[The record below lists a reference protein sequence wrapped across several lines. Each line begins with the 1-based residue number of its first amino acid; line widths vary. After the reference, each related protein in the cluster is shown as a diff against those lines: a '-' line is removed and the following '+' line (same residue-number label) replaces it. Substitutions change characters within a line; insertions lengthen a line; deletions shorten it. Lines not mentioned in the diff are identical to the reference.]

1 MTVLAKQPS
10 EDLISM
16 IKVAGDSL
24 LSFGELWGSIKK
36 KGHSEGFSEKEL
48 QEMLRPYLK
57 EKLDSKKVWYLF
69 HAEEQKDRS
78 KQQYQNRT
86 NISTN
91 VGKKEPEQTPTIEEL
106 PPNAPTKTSEQFY
119 EELEADKIEQEY
131 KRETAQASS
140 FDLSQIHLTDPKGL
154 VEKAVLTDDN
164 VFQYL
169 RDRAKETGNI
179 IIIDRVGAGAL
190 VQALAQYKRS
200 FKVCELFLRV
210 IE

>member
-1 MTVLAKQPS
+1 MTQIKEHLEKQPS

-91 VGKKEPEQTPTIEEL
+91 DVKKDTEQTPTEITRPRIEI
-106 PPNAPTKTSEQFY
+106 PK
-119 EELEADKIEQEY
+119 EELEEEPTELELANIKIAQLEDALHKTEQF
-131 KRETAQASS
+131 KPATALQPQEDDINSIKIRAGIGAIEN
-140 FDLSQIHLTDPKGL
+140 LMRLEIPKLRNRGWKT
-154 VEKAVLTDDN
+154 VEITMRAV
-164 VFQYL
+164 
-169 RDRAKETGNI
+169 
-179 IIIDRVGAGAL
+179 
-190 VQALAQYKRS
+190 
-200 FKVCELFLRV
+200 
-210 IE
+210 

>member
-1 MTVLAKQPS
+1 MTQIKERLEKQPS

-69 HAEEQKDRS
+69 HADEQKERS
-78 KQQYQNRT
+78 TKQYQNRT

-91 VGKKEPEQTPTIEEL
+91 DVDKVIEQRDKNNELIAKNFGIELEPEESEEPTEAEL
-106 PPNAPTKTSEQFY
+106 
-119 EELEADKIEQEY
+119 LKIENEQLKDALHKTQQFTQATKLPQEDDINSI
-131 KRETAQASS
+131 KIRAGIGAIENM
-140 FDLSQIHLTDPKGL
+140 LRLEIPKLKNRGWKT
-154 VEKAVLTDDN
+154 VEITMRAV
-164 VFQYL
+164 
-169 RDRAKETGNI
+169 
-179 IIIDRVGAGAL
+179 
-190 VQALAQYKRS
+190 
-200 FKVCELFLRV
+200 
-210 IE
+210 